1 MSGLSTALELRRRGR
16 SVCVLS
22 RDLAQAA
29 TLAAGGMLA
38 PQAERLPGGPLLDLC
53 VRSREAWPA
62 WLATLDDP
70 APLHAVGGFVSP
82 CLDVD
87 DPVGTWRPVE
97 AAGPAEWLDGAA
109 LRAMEPSLGPKAL
122 GGWWYPL
129 ETWVDPVRAHA
140 ALLRTCEREGVDVR
154 TGVDVEGLNLE
165 RSGTCGGVRL
175 AGGDVLMGDEYC
187 VAAGAWLR
195 NLLPVPVDAQKGQMV
210 ALKAPTAAIA
220 EKAPRRVVYGAD
232 CYVIPSGDRV
242 VVGAT
247 VENTTSTHNDVSGL
261 LSILTKATALC
272 PGLGDFEVDEA
283 WSGLRPT
290 TVDGAP
296 VLGRTRWTNLWVC
309 GGYWRNGI
317 LLAPAAAELLADAM
331 DGALSAEGARLLD
344 ACRWDRFFAG
354 VPSSARFLPNH
365 APAASPADLDAAG
378 YDAIKGTSAA
388 AGGDA
393 RAANLGALLGGGGAP
408 PASPADLDRAGYD
421 AIKGAAP
428 AAGDDA
434 RSANRAALLGG
445 DGPGEALRGVV
456 ERAHGRLAH
465 AVRRARVPRT
475 ATSASA
481 CASHRRLRRAWAR
494 AYGIV
499 WKGIERRGKRRVVAL
514 KKCFNAFASS
524 SDSQR
529 TYREISYLLKL
540 RGHVNVI
547 TLRHVIR
554 AKHDL
559 DIYLVFEYMETDLH
573 AVIRANLLEDVH
585 NKYIIYQLLKALKY
599 LHSAGV
605 VHRDIKPSNMLL
617 NSNSHMKLCDFG
629 LCRSVTRVARRTE
642 SDYYV
647 ATRWYRAPEILLGSS
662 LCVAG
667 IDMWA
672 TGCIIGEMY
681 HGKPVLPGASTADQL
696 ERVGAVLGAPS
707 AADLEAGVAPDAL
720 PPGLRTAP
728 PPPRPLGAAFLA
740 TPAASAARGLVAS
753 LLKFDPRSRLRG
765 GALEDIGTCVE
776 EGAEPSV
783 AARNSRTPPARTP
796 TPKADGDAGGDDEP
810 APDASGEPDDAALA
824 NMNI

>member
-1 MSGLSTALELRRRGR
+1 MSEW
-16 SVCVLS
+16 
-22 RDLAQAA
+22 AQ
-29 TLAAGGMLA
+29 
-38 PQAERLPGGPLLDLC
+38 PYRNPG
-53 VRSREAWPA
+53 
-62 WLATLDDP
+62 
-70 APLHAVGGFVSP
+70 
-82 CLDVD
+82 
-87 DPVGTWRPVE
+87 
-97 AAGPAEWLDGAA
+97 
-109 LRAMEPSLGPKAL
+109 
-122 GGWWYPL
+122 
-129 ETWVDPVRAHA
+129 
-140 ALLRTCEREGVDVR
+140 LRTPSERRIDV
-154 TGVDVEGLNLE
+154 
-165 RSGTCGGVRL
+165 CGR
-175 AGGDVLMGDEYC
+175 
-187 VAAGAWLR
+187 
-195 NLLPVPVDAQKGQMV
+195 
-210 ALKAPTAAIA
+210 
-220 EKAPRRVVYGAD
+220 
-232 CYVIPSGDRV
+232 
-242 VVGAT
+242 
-247 VENTTSTHNDVSGL
+247 
-261 LSILTKATALC
+261 
-272 PGLGDFEVDEA
+272 
-283 WSGLRPT
+283 
-290 TVDGAP
+290 
-296 VLGRTRWTNLWVC
+296 LGR
-309 GGYWRNGI
+309 G
-317 LLAPAAAELLADAM
+317 
-331 DGALSAEGARLLD
+331 
-344 ACRWDRFFAG
+344 
-354 VPSSARFLPNH
+354 
-365 APAASPADLDAAG
+365 
-378 YDAIKGTSAA
+378 
-388 AGGDA
+388 
-393 RAANLGALLGGGGAP
+393 
-408 PASPADLDRAGYD
+408 
-421 AIKGAAP
+421 
-428 AAGDDA
+428 
-434 RSANRAALLGG
+434 
-445 DGPGEALRGVV
+445 
-456 ERAHGRLAH
+456 
-465 AVRRARVPRT
+465 
-475 ATSASA
+475 
-481 CASHRRLRRAWAR
+481 

-681 HGKPVLPGASTADQL
+681 HGKPVLPGA
-696 ERVGAVLGAPS
+696 PS
-707 AADLEAGVAPDAL
+707 ASPRDAL

-753 LLKFDPRSRLRG
+753 LLKFDPRSRLPAEA
-765 GALEDIGTCVE
+765 ALEDAWVQEFHRSEEEPHHPEGPVRLPIDDDVLLSPADYRDRITLDVHGRARTREARRLHGRLEIGTCVE
-776 EGAEPSV
+776 ENSRSPSV